1 MNVYKYLKV
10 WMAAILVLTS
20 SGISPFLAKAQVAS
34 WQTIADPKITSSIS
48 TVGYANGYWLIFNTA
63 GSYSYSTDAINW
75 TLGQNNIDVNG
86 RRCNGK
92 KAIDTGSELL
102 ISCDNGD
109 ILAVP
114 DGKSPADIGNWEAR
128 RSLSDS
134 VNHNLTAIATD
145 GAGTTVVTGQ
155 AGSILVS
162 KNGTTWADNRQSGI
176 NPYGVAFGEGKFIV
190 TGDNSA
196 SKSVLYSSTDGVTWT
211 VVGGASP
218 AQRLRGIAY
227 GNDKFVAVGYSGY
240 IYVSEDGV
248 TWKKENPPS
257 DVSAITYTNLTFGAG
272 KFYATG
278 TKETLISSVD
288 GVNWETEM
296 YTSTGTKNYT
306 SVAVTEGRAIVAA
319 SDLLKTA
326 VVTTPASNVTTF
338 ATTGKTTT
346 TASFSWTAASGATA
360 IKVEQ
365 SPKGQNSWTTAQTGA
380 IGVSAASATVSGLT
394 PTTEYDFRLVVTG
407 GTNAGNSNVV
417 SVQTDTPIVPVAD
430 FATTGKTTTTASF
443 SWTAASGATAV
454 IIEQSPKG
462 QNTWTTAQTGA
473 ISVSAVSATV
483 TGLTPTTE
491 YDFRLVVTGGTNAG
505 NSNVVSV
512 QTDTPIVPVADF
524 ATTGKTT
531 TTASFSWTAASGATA
546 IKVEQSPKG
555 QNSWTTAQT
564 GAISVT
570 AASATVT
577 GLTPTTEYDF
587 RLVVTGGTNAGNS
600 NVVSVQTD
608 TPIVPVADFATT
620 GKTTTTASFSWT
632 AASGATAIKVE
643 QSPKG
648 QNTWTTAQT
657 GAIGVSAASATVTG
671 LTPTTEYDFRLVVT
685 GGTNAG
691 NSNVVSL
698 QTDTP
703 IVPVADFATTG
714 KTTTTVSFSW
724 TAASGATAI
733 KIEQS
738 PKGQNTWTT
747 AQTGAISVSAAS
759 ATVSGLTPTTEYD
772 FRLVVTGGTN
782 AGNSNVVSVQTETLI
797 VPVADFATTGK
808 TTTTASFSWTAAS
821 GATAIII
828 EQSPKGQN
836 TWTTAQT
843 GAISVSAASAT
854 VTGLTPTTEYDFR
867 LVVTGGTNAGNSNVV
882 SVQTDTPI
890 VPVADFATTGKTT
903 TTASF
908 SWTAASGATAIKV
921 EQSPKGQNSWT
932 TAQTGAIGVSAV
944 SATVTGLT
952 PTTEYDFRLVVTGG
966 TNAGNSNVVSVQTE
980 TPIVPV
986 ADFATTGKTTT
997 TASFSW
1003 TAASGATSVII
1014 EQSPK
1019 GQNTWTTAQT
1029 GAIGVSAA
1037 SATVTGLTPTTEYDF
1052 RLVVTGGTNAGN
1064 SNVVSVQTDT
1074 PIVPVADF
1082 ATTGKTTTTASFSWT
1097 AASGATAIK
1106 IEQSPKG
1113 QNTWTTAQTGAISIS
1128 AASATVTGLTPTTEY
1143 DFRLVVTGG
1152 TNAGNSNLVSVQT
1165 DTPIVPVA
1173 DFATTGKTTTTASF
1187 SWTAASGATA
1197 IIIEQSPKGQNTW
1210 TPAQTG
1216 AISISAASATVTG
1229 LSPTTEYDFRLVVTG
1244 GTNAGNSNV
1253 VSVQTDTPIVPVA
1266 DFATTGKTTT
1276 TASFSW
1282 TAASGA
1288 TAIKIE
1294 QSPKGQ
1300 NTWTTAQ
1307 TGAIGVSAASA
1318 TVTGLT
1324 PTTEYDFRLVVTGG
1338 TNAGNSNVVS
1348 VQTETPIVPVAD
1360 FATTG
1365 KTTTTVSFSWTA
1377 ASGATAIKIEQSP
1390 KGQNTWTTAQTGA
1403 IGVSAASATVTG
1415 LTPTTEYDFRLV
1427 VTGGTNAGNSNVVSV
1442 QTETPIVPVAD
1453 FATTGKTTTT
1463 ASFSWTSA
1471 NGATAIIIEQSPKG
1485 QNTWTP
1491 AQTGAIS
1498 VSAASATVTGL
1509 NPSTEYDFRL
1519 VVTGGTNAGTS
1530 NEVSVTTPAAL
1541 TYSLY
1546 PIGDQTLNALVI
1558 GYAPG
1563 TQEIRNI
1570 GLSRTG
1576 TGKLSNLNVSLSGT
1590 NAGDFEITQPALTEL
1605 NEFNLQTDFTIK
1617 AKDGLAAGT
1626 YTTQVTISATNM
1638 TDVTLTVTQVV
1649 NLPNVPAN
1657 PQNLT
1662 AAGGDRQ
1669 VELNWSTVTGATYYD
1684 VYRGTAS
1691 GVYDSTPIATV
1702 TGATYLAKDLTNG
1715 TTYYFIVKAG
1725 NPGGGSAAS
1734 NEGSA
1739 TPGAV
1744 PLAPTNV
1751 TAVAGN
1757 GEATITFTAPVNNG
1771 GLPITQYEVT
1781 VSPGNTIVT
1790 NASSPV
1796 TITGLTNGT
1805 SYTFTVKAINAAGK
1819 SEASAAS
1826 NAVIPAAP
1834 SGGGDNGGGNGGN
1847 TGSPSPNPDPQ
1858 PQPQPSV
1865 VDVIINGKPVNA
1877 GTLLTTSRNGQ
1888 KVVTVSVNE
1897 ELLKRY
1903 LEAEGKGAV
1912 VVVPVTA
1919 ESDVYVAELN
1929 GRMVKGMEAGQAV
1942 IEIRTDSASY
1952 TLPSQQIDIEAISRQ
1967 FGQNIQLQDIKIHLQ
1982 VAEPSAD
1989 IIRLVNEAAKKSGF
2003 ETAVPPLNFTVQAA
2017 YGGRTID
2024 ISNFNAYVERAMLIP
2039 DGVDLGRITTGVAV
2053 EPNGTVRHVPTKVMK
2068 KDGQYYAIINSLSSG
2083 TYAVVW
2089 HPLEFK
2095 DVEGHWSEQSVNDMG
2110 SRMVVSGVGSEL
2122 FQPDRDIT
2130 RAEFAAIIIR
2140 GLGIELD
2147 NGKSAFADLNS
2158 SDWYYDTVYTA
2169 HKYNLINGFE
2179 DGTFRP
2185 EDRITREQAMV
2196 ILSKAMLLTGL
2207 KQKQADSTIEEQ
2219 LKAFTDALDV
2229 SGWAKSGIAD
2239 SVQAGI
2245 VTGRNGGKLAPKAFI
2260 TRAEVAATLQ
2270 RLLQKSDLI

>member
-1 MNVYKYLKV
+1 MNVYKYVKV
-10 WMAAILVLTS
+10 VLVAVLVLTS

-34 WQTIADPKITSSIS
+34 WQSIADPKITSIS
-48 TVGYANGYWLIFNTA
+48 TVGYSNGNWLIFNTS
-63 GSYSYSTDAINW
+63 GSYSYSTDAITWNKGA
-75 TLGQNNIDVNG
+75 TELDVNS

-92 KAIDTGSELL
+92 KTINMGYELL
-102 ISCDNGD
+102 VSCDNGD
-109 ILAVP
+109 IVALP
-114 DGKSPADIGNWEAR
+114 NGKSPADIGNWEAR
-128 RSLSDS
+128 RSLGDS

-155 AGSILVS
+155 AGAILVS

-211 VVGGASP
+211 VVSGASP
-218 AQRLRGIAY
+218 TQRLRGIAY
-227 GNDKFVAVGYSGY
+227 GNGKFVAVGYSGY

-288 GVNWETEM
+288 GINWETEM
-296 YTSTGTKNYT
+296 YTGTSSKNYT

-326 VVTTPASNVTTF
+326 VVNTPASNVTTF

-360 IKVEQ
+360 ISIEQ
-365 SPKGQNSWTTAQTGA
+365 SPKGQNNWTTAQTGA
-380 IGVSAASATVSGLT
+380 IGVSAA
-394 PTTEYDFRLVVTG
+394 
-407 GTNAGNSNVV
+407 N
-417 SVQTDTPIVPVAD
+417 
-430 FATTGKTTTTASF
+430 
-443 SWTAASGATAV
+443 
-454 IIEQSPKG
+454 
-462 QNTWTTAQTGA
+462 
-473 ISVSAVSATV
+473 ATV

-505 NSNVVSV
+505 NSNVVSL
-512 QTDTPIVPVADF
+512 QTATPIVPVADF

-531 TTASFSWTAASGATA
+531 TTASFSWTAANGATA
-546 IKVEQSPKG
+546 IIVEQSPKG
-555 QNSWTTAQT
+555 QNTWTTAQT
-564 GAISVT
+564 GAIGVS

-600 NVVSVQTD
+600 NVVSLQTATPIVPVADFATTGKTTTTASFSWTAANGATAISIEQSPKGQNNWTTAQTGAIGVSAASATVTGLTPTTEYDFRLVVTGGTNAGNSNVVSLQTD

-632 AASGATAIKVE
+632 AANGATAIIVE

-714 KTTTTVSFSW
+714 KTTTT
-724 TAASGATAI
+724 
-733 KIEQS
+733 
-738 PKGQNTWTT
+738 
-747 AQTGAISVSAAS
+747 
-759 ATVSGLTPTTEYD
+759 
-772 FRLVVTGGTN
+772 
-782 AGNSNVVSVQTETLI
+782 
-797 VPVADFATTGK
+797 
-808 TTTTASFSWTAAS
+808 ASFSWTAAN
-821 GATAIII
+821 GATAII
-828 EQSPKGQN
+828 
-836 TWTTAQT
+836 
-843 GAISVSAASAT
+843 V
-854 VTGLTPTTEYDFR
+854 
-867 LVVTGGTNAGNSNVV
+867 
-882 SVQTDTPI
+882 
-890 VPVADFATTGKTT
+890 
-903 TTASF
+903 
-908 SWTAASGATAIKV
+908 
-921 EQSPKGQNSWT
+921 
-932 TAQTGAIGVSAV
+932 
-944 SATVTGLT
+944 
-952 PTTEYDFRLVVTGG
+952 
-966 TNAGNSNVVSVQTE
+966 
-980 TPIVPV
+980 
-986 ADFATTGKTTT
+986 
-997 TASFSW
+997 
-1003 TAASGATSVII
+1003 

-1064 SNVVSVQTDT
+1064 SNVVSLQT
-1074 PIVPVADF
+1074 A
-1082 ATTGKTTTTASFSWT
+1082 
-1097 AASGATAIK
+1097 
-1106 IEQSPKG
+1106 
-1113 QNTWTTAQTGAISIS
+1113 
-1128 AASATVTGLTPTTEY
+1128 
-1143 DFRLVVTGG
+1143 
-1152 TNAGNSNLVSVQT
+1152 
-1165 DTPIVPVA
+1165 TPIVPVA

-1197 IIIEQSPKGQNTW
+1197 II
-1210 TPAQTG
+1210 
-1216 AISISAASATVTG
+1216 V
-1229 LSPTTEYDFRLVVTG
+1229 
-1244 GTNAGNSNV
+1244 
-1253 VSVQTDTPIVPVA
+1253 
-1266 DFATTGKTTT
+1266 
-1276 TASFSW
+1276 
-1282 TAASGA
+1282 
-1288 TAIKIE
+1288 E

-1348 VQTETPIVPVAD
+1348 LQTDTPIVPVAD

-1365 KTTTTVSFSWTA
+1365 KTTTTASFSWTA
-1377 ASGATAIKIEQSP
+1377 ANGATAIIVEQSPKGQNTWTTAQTGAIGVSAASATVTGLIPTTEYDFRLVVTGGTNAGNSNVVSLQTDTPIVPVADFATTGKTTTTASFSWTAANGATAIIVEQSP

-1427 VTGGTNAGNSNVVSV
+1427 VTGGTNAGNSNVVSL
-1442 QTETPIVPVAD
+1442 QTDTPIVPVAD

-1463 ASFSWTSA
+1463 ASFSWTAANGATAIIVEQSPKGQNTWTTAQTGAIGVSAASATVSSLTPTTEYDFRLVVTGGTNAGNSNVVSLQTATPIVPVADFATTGKTTTTASFSWTAA

-1485 QNTWTP
+1485 QNTWTT
-1491 AQTGAIS
+1491 AQTGAIG

-1509 NPSTEYDFRL
+1509 APTTEYDFRLVVTGGTNAGNSNVVSLQTDTPIVPVADFATTGKTTTTASFSWTAANGATAIIVEQSPKGQNTWTTAQTGAIGVSAASATVSSLTPTTEYDFRLVVTGGTNAGNSNVVSLQTDTPIVPVADFATTGKTTTTASFSWTAANGATAIIVEQSPKGQNTWTTAQTGAIGVSAASATVTGLTPSTEYDFRL
-1519 VVTGGTNAGTS
+1519 VIIGGTNAGTS

-1558 GYAPG
+1558 GYASG

-1570 GLSRTG
+1570 GLFRTG
-1576 TGKLSNLNVSLSGT
+1576 TGKLSNLSVSLSGT
-1590 NAGDFEITQPALTEL
+1590 NAGDFEITQPVLTEL
-1605 NEFNLQTDFTIK
+1605 NATNLNTDFTVK

-1662 AAGGDRQ
+1662 AAAGDRQ

-1725 NPGGGSAAS
+1725 NPGGSSAAS
-1734 NEGSA
+1734 NEVSA

-1757 GEATITFTAPVNNG
+1757 GEATITFTAPINNG
-1771 GLPITQYEVT
+1771 GLPIIQYEVT

-1858 PQPQPSV
+1858 PQPNG

-1877 GTLLTTSRNGQ
+1877 GTLLATSRNGQ

-1897 ELLKRY
+1897 EMLKRY
-1903 LEAEGKGAV
+1903 LEGEGKGAV
-1912 VVVPVTA
+1912 VVVPVTT
-1919 ESDVYVAELN
+1919 ESDVYEAELN
-1929 GRMVKGMEAGQAV
+1929 GRMVKHMEAGQAV
-1942 IEIRTDSASY
+1942 IEISTDSSSY
-1952 TLPSQQIDIEAISRQ
+1952 ILPSQQIGIDVISRQ
-1967 FGQNIQLQDIKIHLQ
+1967 FGQSVELQDIKIYLQ
-1982 VAEPSAD
+1982 IAEPSAD
-1989 IIRLVNEAAKKSGF
+1989 IIRLMNEAAKKGGF
-2003 ETAVPPLNFTVQAA
+2003 ETVVLPLNFTVQAV
-2017 YGGRTID
+2017 YDGRTITVN
-2024 ISNFNAYVERAMLIP
+2024 NFNSYVERTMLIP
-2039 DGVDLGRITTGVAV
+2039 DGVDLSRITTGVAV

-2068 KDGQYYAIINSLSSG
+2068 KDGKYYAIINSLSSG

-2095 DVEGHWSEQSVNDMG
+2095 DVEGHWSEQFVNDMG

-2140 GLGIELD
+2140 GLGIKLD
-2147 NGKSAFADLNS
+2147 NGKSSFADLNS

-2169 HKYNLINGFE
+2169 HKYDLISGFE

-2207 KQKQADSTIEEQ
+2207 KQKQADSSVEEQ

-2229 SGWAKSGIAD
+2229 SGWARSGIAD